1 MNTFDFKNYLAAGGV
16 NQQLTEAQI
25 HEEIEKIFEE
35 FFNDSSNKNLIKEEK
50 EQLDESLTGLIIG
63 GLLSAPKL
71 IALLGKLIK
80 KISKVF
86 GKDTSEE
93 GIGAWIEKKGE
104 QLEGTYIKGLM
115 QAIKFTGLAK
125 SVWKKEDGSVDKEK
139 LHDTAEVIF
148 AVILAVAAV
157 GAGGTAISALKS
169 GSGIMA
175 AIEGGLTGIKS
186 SEILAIVQKIGPK
199 LAT

>member
-1 MNTFDFKNYLAAGGV
+1 MNTFDFKNYLATGGV

-25 HEEIEKIFEE
+25 HEEIEKIFKE
-35 FFNDSSNKNLIKEEK
+35 FLNDPSNKNLIKEEK
-50 EQLDESLTGLIIG
+50 EQIDEAIG
-63 GLLSAPKL
+63 GLIAGAILSAPKL
-71 IALLGKLIK
+71 IVLLGKLIK

-93 GIGAWIEKKGE
+93 GIGAWIEKGGE
-104 QLEGTYIKGLM
+104 NLEKKYIQFLM
-115 QAIKFTGLAK
+115 KAIQMTGIAK
-125 SVWKKEDGSVDKEK
+125 KVWKKEDGSVDKEK
-139 LHDTAEVIF
+139 LHDTAEVVF
-148 AVILAVAAV
+148 AVILTVAAAA
-157 GAGGTAISALKS
+157 AGGTAISALKS

-199 LAT
+199 LAV

>member
-1 MNTFDFKNYLAAGGV
+1 MNNFDYKKYLAAGGV

-35 FFNDSSNKNLIKEEK
+35 FFNDPSNKDIIKEEK
-50 EQLDESLTGLIIG
+50 EQIDEAIG
-63 GLLSAPKL
+63 GLIAGGILSAPKL

-80 KISKVF
+80 KIQGLF
-86 GKDTSEE
+86 GKEASEE
-93 GIGAWIEKKGE
+93 GIASKIEKAGE
-104 QLEGTYIKGLM
+104 NLEKKYIQLLM
-115 QAIKFTGLAK
+115 KAIKLTGIAK

-148 AVILAVAAV
+148 AVILTVAAAA
-157 GAGGTAISALKS
+157 AGGTAISALKD
-169 GSGIMA
+169 GAGIIA
-175 AIEGGLTGIKS
+175 AIEGGLTGIKG

-199 LAT
+199 LAA

>member
-1 MNTFDFKNYLAAGGV
+1 MNTFDFKNYLATGGV

-35 FFNDSSNKNLIKEEK
+35 FLNDPLNKNLIKEEK
-50 EQLDESLTGLIIG
+50 EKIDEAIG
-63 GLLSAPKL
+63 GLIVGAILSAPKL
-71 IALLGKLIK
+71 ITLLGKLIK

-93 GIGAWIEKKGE
+93 GIGAWIEKGGE
-104 QLEGTYIKGLM
+104 NLEKKYITILMKVIQL
-115 QAIKFTGLAK
+115 TGLAK
-125 SVWKKEDGSVDKEK
+125 SVWKKEDGSVNKEK
-139 LHDTAEVIF
+139 LHDTAEVLF
-148 AVILAVAAV
+148 AVILTIAAVA
-157 GAGGTAISALKS
+157 AGGTAVSALKS

-186 SEILAIVQKIGPK
+186 SEILDIVQKIAPK
-199 LAT
+199 LA

>member
-1 MNTFDFKNYLAAGGV
+1 MNTFNFKNYLAAGGV
-16 NQQLTEAQI
+16 DQQLTEAQI
-25 HEEIEKIFEE
+25 HEEIEEIFEE
-35 FFNDSSNKNLIKEEK
+35 FLNDSSNKNLIKEEK
-50 EQLDESLTGLIIG
+50 EQIDEAIG
-63 GLLSAPKL
+63 GLIVGGILSAPKL

-93 GIGAWIEKKGE
+93 GVGAWIEKKGE
-104 QLEGTYIKGLM
+104 QLEGTYIKLLM
-115 QAIKFTGLAK
+115 KAIQLTGLAK
-125 SVWKKEDGSVDKEK
+125 KVWKKEDGSVDKEK

-148 AVILAVAAV
+148 AVILTVAAAS
-157 GAGGTAISALKS
+157 AGGTAISALKS

-186 SEILAIVQKIGPK
+186 AEILAIVQKVGSK
-199 LAT
+199 LVA

>member
-35 FFNDSSNKNLIKEEK
+35 FLNDPSNKNLIKEEK
-50 EQLDESLTGLIIG
+50 EKIDEAIG
-63 GLLSAPKL
+63 GLIAGAILSAPKL

-93 GIGAWIEKKGE
+93 GIGAWIEKGGE
-104 QLEGTYIKGLM
+104 NLEKKYITILMKVIQL
-115 QAIKFTGLAK
+115 TGLAK
-125 SVWKKEDGSVDKEK
+125 SVWKKEDGSIDKEK
-139 LHDTAEVIF
+139 LHDTAEVLF
-148 AVILAVAAV
+148 AVILTIAAVA
-157 GAGGTAISALKS
+157 AGGTAISALKS

-186 SEILAIVQKIGPK
+186 SEILGIVQKIAPK
-199 LAT
+199 LA

>member
-25 HEEIEKIFEE
+25 HGEIEKIFEE
-35 FFNDSSNKNLIKEEK
+35 FLNDPSNKNLIKEER
-50 EQLDESLTGLIIG
+50 EQIDEAIG
-63 GLLSAPKL
+63 GLIVGGILSAPKL

-80 KISKVF
+80 KIQGLF
-86 GKDTSEE
+86 GKEASEE
-93 GIGAWIEKKGE
+93 GIATKIEKAGE
-104 QLEGTYIKGLM
+104 NLEKKYIKFLM
-115 QAIKFTGLAK
+115 KAIQMTGIAK
-125 SVWKKEDGSVDKEK
+125 QVWKKEDGSVDKEK

-148 AVILAVAAV
+148 AVILTVAAV
-157 GAGGTAISALKS
+157 AAGGTAISALKS

-199 LAT
+199 LAV

>member
-1 MNTFDFKNYLAAGGV
+1 MDTFDFKNYLAAGGV
-16 NQQLTEAQI
+16 NQQLTETQI

-35 FFNDSSNKNLIKEEK
+35 FLNNPSNKNLIKEEK
-50 EQLDESLTGLIIG
+50 EQIDEAIG
-63 GLLSAPKL
+63 GLIAGGILSAPKL
-71 IALLGKLIK
+71 LALLGKLIK

-93 GIGAWIEKKGE
+93 GVGAWIEKKGE
-104 QLEGTYIKGLM
+104 QLEGTYIKLLM
-115 QAIKFTGLAK
+115 KVIQMTGLAK
-125 SVWKKEDGSVDKEK
+125 QVWKKEDGSVDKEK

-148 AVILAVAAV
+148 AVILTVAAAA
-157 GAGGTAISALKS
+157 AGGTAISALKS

-186 SEILAIVQKIGPK
+186 AEILAIVQKVGSK
-199 LAT
+199 LVA

>member
-16 NQQLTEAQI
+16 DQQLTEAQI

-35 FFNDSSNKNLIKEEK
+35 FLSDSSNENLIKEEK
-50 EQLDESLTGLIIG
+50 EQLDESLAGLIVG
-63 GLLSAPKL
+63 GVLSAPKL
-71 IALLGKLIK
+71 IALLGKFIK

-104 QLEGTYIKGLM
+104 QLEGLYIKGLM
-115 QAIKFTGLAK
+115 KAIKFTGLAK
-125 SVWKKEDGSVDKEK
+125 SVWKKEDGSIDKDK
-139 LHDTAEVIF
+139 LHDTAEVLF
-148 AVILAVAAV
+148 AVILVIAAAA
-157 GAGGTAISALKS
+157 AGQTAFSALKD

-175 AIEGGLTGIKS
+175 AIEGGLTGIKG
-186 SEILAIVQKIGPK
+186 SEILAIVKKIGPK
-199 LAT
+199 LA